1 MPTEMVRTYKVE
13 ENFCNLI
20 LSRVNIPDQTK
31 ITYTGADIPELAPI
45 IKKLVSTYISETNIT
60 EYANLSNIKI
70 ENLIYFYPPRTTMNF
85 LGEHS
90 KNIKVFIHLVD
101 SESITE
107 VYNTFTDTTIRVKPK
122 KGDVIIFPAC
132 WLILQRHTSTKE
144 GVKMFIN
151 STVDIL

>member
-1 MPTEMVRTYKVE
+1 MVRTYKVE

-31 ITYTGADIPELAPI
+31 ITYTGADIPELVPI

-122 KGDVIIFPAC
+122 KGDVIMFPAC